1 MIFFFINLLQTA
13 VKSIKPII
21 KNLSEMNKELDQI
34 ANLSTVGNLKEK
46 LEEAEEA
53 KIEVEAILLE
63 RV

>member
-1 MIFFFINLLQTA
+1 
-13 VKSIKPII
+13 
-21 KNLSEMNKELDQI
+21 MNKELDQI

-53 KIEVEAILLE
+53 KTEVEAILLE

>member
-1 MIFFFINLLQTA
+1 
-13 VKSIKPII
+13 
-21 KNLSEMNKELDQI
+21 MNKELDQI